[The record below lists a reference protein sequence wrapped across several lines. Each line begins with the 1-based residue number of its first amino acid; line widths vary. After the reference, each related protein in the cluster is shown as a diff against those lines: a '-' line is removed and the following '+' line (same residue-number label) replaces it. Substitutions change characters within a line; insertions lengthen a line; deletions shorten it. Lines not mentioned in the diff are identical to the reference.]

1 MRTIALLVSMCL
13 ALGGCAVVSVGA
25 SAVGAA
31 VDVAGSAA
39 GAAVDVTGS
48 AVGGTVD
55 LATSS
60 DEERTKVED
69 RTQDRGAPEQS
80 LPR

>member
-1 MRTIALLVSMCL
+1 MFRTLVMTIIL
-13 ALGGCAVVSVGA
+13 ATLGGCAVANVGA

-48 AVGGTVD
+48 AVSGTVD
-55 LATSS
+55 LATASG
-60 DEERTKVED
+60 DEPAGD
-69 RTQDRGAPEQS
+69 D
-80 LPR
+80 

>member
-1 MRTIALLVSMCL
+1 MIRWAGLMAVMV
-13 ALGGCAVVSVGA
+13 ALGGCGVVSAGA

-39 GAAVDVTGS
+39 GAAVDVTGAAAGG
-48 AVGGTVD
+48 AVG

-60 DEERTKVED
+60 GEEAGDEATEK
-69 RTQDRGAPEQS
+69 
-80 LPR
+80 